1 MLAEKFF
8 SIALSC
14 SLLFVFSGAAA
25 GQGHSGRLARLKTD
39 LALTGG
45 QVNDIG
51 ALLKKHQQT
60 AVPIRQ
66 ELRARIHE
74 QRNALGAPDPSPS
87 TVGQLVI
94 ARQGLNR
101 QLRALNVRLRTDIA
115 ALLTPEQKQKLK
127 QRQWRFGRR
136 MPRGLSE

>member
-1 MLAEKFF
+1 MLTRKFF

-14 SLLFVFSGAAA
+14 SLLFAFSSVAAA
-25 GQGHSGRLARLKTD
+25 QGRGERLARLKTD
-39 LALTGG
+39 LALTDA

-60 AVPIRQ
+60 AVPFRQ

-74 QRNALGAPDPSPS
+74 LRNALAVPDPSPS

-94 ARQGLNR
+94 ARHGLNR
-101 QLRALNVRLRTDIA
+101 QLRTLNVRLRTYIA
-115 ALLTPEQKQKLK
+115 AILTPEQKQKLK
-127 QRQWRFGRR
+127 QRQLRFGRR
-136 MPRGLSE
+136 MPPG